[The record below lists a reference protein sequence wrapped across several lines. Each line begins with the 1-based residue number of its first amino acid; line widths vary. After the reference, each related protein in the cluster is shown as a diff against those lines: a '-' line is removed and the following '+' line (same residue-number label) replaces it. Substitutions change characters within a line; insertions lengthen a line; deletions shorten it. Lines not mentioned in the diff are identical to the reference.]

1 MTRTVGLPTRPT
13 GALASPW
20 HLDHR
25 PNAAK
30 PTWRALNR

>member
-13 GALASPW
+13 GALTSPG

-25 PNAAK
+25 PKAAM
-30 PTWRALNR
+30 PTQRALNR